1 MECVHDFSQDLVV
14 CWRKTDH
21 GRVIAAA
28 MYFQL
33 HAGDTVMWLMSRSYI
48 AARILCG
55 PDNRPSCV
63 APGCEG
69 VDGREPRDTDHPGTA
84 RPHCSALLQ
93 PGRVA
98 VSRHMLTW
106 PRRPL
111 DAGNWLTHARTA
123 PHGSRNN
130 FQQPLYQ
137 QHSHI
142 YLGLTRTYIFT
153 HCLRTSMPRRQLQR
167 STFHS
172 SHHYSPS
179 R

>member
-1 MECVHDFSQDLVV
+1 MRSRLFTRFSRLLEKD
-14 CWRKTDH
+14 R
-21 GRVIAAA
+21 
-28 MYFQL
+28 
-33 HAGDTVMWLMSRSYI
+33 SRSSYSGCYVF
-48 AARILCG
+48 AAPRGRHSNVTNVQIVYSG
-55 PDNRPSCV
+55 PHIMRPDNRPSCV

-130 FQQPLYQ
+130 FQQLPLYQ